1 MKKTTLLL
9 SIIAFMASC
18 KNNQQAQTTKPAMDT
33 TAIPKKDFSQIK
45 FSNTIDPVCG
55 MKLKFGIGDST
66 LYNGQPIAF
75 CSDGCKAEFLKNPK
89 GYVVK

>member
-9 SIIAFMASC
+9 TMIAFMVNC

-33 TAIPKKDFSQIK
+33 TAIPKKDFSHIK

-66 LYNGQPIAF
+66 LYKGKPIAF
-75 CSDGCKAEFLKNPK
+75 CSDGCKAEFLKNPS